1 MYVKICTI
9 GVTYPN
15 ELKDSVQK
23 IKSQCTFKALQLN
36 ITGIKGNGLG
46 HQRFPGTG
54 HEQT

>member
-36 ITGIKGNGLG
+36 ITGIKGNGLR
-46 HQRFPGTG
+46 HQRPPGTG
-54 HEQT
+54 HEHT

>member
-1 MYVKICTI
+1 MYVKLFTI

-15 ELKDSVQK
+15 ELKETVQK
-23 IKSQCTFKALQLN
+23 IKSQCTFKALQWN